1 MAPDIDYR
9 KLSSGEIT
17 ARTTNHD
24 NIDRPQSFNG
34 SASEQMSNLPPS
46 ESKRH
51 SICNGGDQ
59 RKLTS
64 LHEKQDQ
71 LLKCPLQ
78 KELYEKFHQELVELR
93 HSTKEAL
100 QLSCKEQERL
110 SFQAQTMANRIAYL
124 RKKIHEACDVLEG
137 GVENE
142 DIDNELRISLR
153 MSMVKEGSQSS
164 IEVDES
170 EDDVAKLS
178 ESTMKRIVQTQQGLN
193 ASLSS
198 NTHRSSQKSSFN
210 TASGRRSS
218 MRSSLY
224 DSQLSKGTNSTNV
237 SNISEATNVPHMS
250 RSSLLGMLKTSTA
263 WLDQHDDSKH
273 SNSSTET
280 EEKPRN
286 SFRFS
291 FMDDGMPSRWRA
303 REKAQARKSK
313 QEEEEEKR
321 KQEQALQDK
330 RESNEVKLE
339 KIISQ
344 REEEISALE
353 KRTMSVV
360 NETSSLRD
368 TISILEDD
376 KKRSHDE
383 YEKERTKLL
392 NELSQVD
399 ADNERLDYMLIETSV
414 GLDEQKMSVEL
425 LASELKEARITLA
438 KIQNE
443 RDQQKRKQKWK
454 RNRRLAALQQSV
466 DVEEG
471 DKEEEISP
479 KDTSQSQVKKDQQGK
494 LTRYDPCLDGQDD
507 PLDLD
512 RSNRSDLSGLTM
524 DSGDMIDVLEQIE
537 LGES

>member
-1 MAPDIDYR
+1 
-9 KLSSGEIT
+9 
-17 ARTTNHD
+17 
-24 NIDRPQSFNG
+24 
-34 SASEQMSNLPPS
+34 
-46 ESKRH
+46 
-51 SICNGGDQ
+51 
-59 RKLTS
+59 
-64 LHEKQDQ
+64 
-71 LLKCPLQ
+71 
-78 KELYEKFHQELVELR
+78 
-93 HSTKEAL
+93 
-100 QLSCKEQERL
+100 
-110 SFQAQTMANRIAYL
+110 
-124 RKKIHEACDVLEG
+124 
-137 GVENE
+137 
-142 DIDNELRISLR
+142 
-153 MSMVKEGSQSS
+153 
-164 IEVDES
+164 
-170 EDDVAKLS
+170 
-178 ESTMKRIVQTQQGLN
+178 MKRIGQSQQGLN

-210 TASGRRSS
+210 TANGRRSS

-291 FMDDGMPSRWRA
+291 FMDGSADGMPSRWRA

-330 RESNEVKLE
+330 REESNEVKLE

-353 KRTMSVV
+353 KRTISVV

-471 DKEEEISP
+471 NKEEEISP

-507 PLDLD
+507 QLDLD

-524 DSGDMIDVLEQIE
+524 DSGDMIDILEQIE